1 MNFCIHCG
9 AALGPGRFCT
19 NCGAAI
25 DGSAA
30 TASPAGTAEP
40 VELTGPVEPLEPA
53 VAPARREVPGYGPAT
68 TYRLPG
74 SPPARSLPASA
85 RPANRAARRPD
96 NGSNLGLWILLA
108 IGVVLAAMLGSCL
121 AMAGQSADEPKA
133 GATSTTPSPSP
144 TTASAT
150 PTDVETG
157 RAGEDLAA
165 LATVSAPDP
174 IRPGTDVDGG
184 RVPYPATN
192 MLDEARDTAYR
203 LAGDATGTVIRF
215 DLGGT
220 RTVSAV
226 GIVNGYAKVD
236 GGTDWYPRNRRV
248 EQVEWRFD
256 DGTIVLQDLVDT
268 PDLQAIQID
277 PEESGAVEL
286 RLVRVSAP
294 GSGRSGKDTTAISD
308 VLLLGS

>member
-25 DGSAA
+25 DRSAGA
-30 TASPAGTAEP
+30 DNP
-40 VELTGPVEPLEPA
+40 VESTDLTAMP
-53 VAPARREVPGYGPAT
+53 APAEMPAPREVPGYGPAT

-74 SPPARSLPASA
+74 SPPTSP
-85 RPANRAARRPD
+85 RPAPAHVRATEAPRGGK
-96 NGSNLGLWILLA
+96 GSNLGLWILFA
-108 IGVVLAAMLGSCL
+108 IGVVVAALLGSCL
-121 AMAGQSADEPKA
+121 AMAGEKDPEPETDAASA
-133 GATSTTPSPSP
+133 STSPSP

-165 LATVSAPDP
+165 LATVEAPDP

-192 MLDEARDTAYR
+192 MLDTARDTAYR
-203 LAGDATGTVIRF
+203 LAGDATGTKIRF

-236 GGTDWYPRNRRV
+236 GGTDWYPRNRRI

-268 PDLQAIQID
+268 PDLQAIQIA
-277 PEESGAVEL
+277 PEETAAVEL
-286 RLVRVSAP
+286 RLVRVSKP
-294 GSGRSGKDTTAISD
+294 GGGRSGKDTTAISD

>member
-1 MNFCIHCG
+1 VNFCIHCG

-19 NCGAAI
+19 NCGAPI
-25 DGSAA
+25 DRSAA
-30 TASPAGTAEP
+30 ATTTAAPTAPTVPA
-40 VELTGPVEPLEPA
+40 GPVEP
-53 VAPARREVPGYGPAT
+53 VAPVEAFGPAT
-68 TYRLPG
+68 TYRLPD
-74 SPPARSLPASA
+74 SA
-85 RPANRAARRPD
+85 PVRPAAPRPAATTSRRPD
-96 NGSNLGLWILLA
+96 RHSNLLLWILLA
-108 IGVVLAAMLGSCL
+108 IGVVLAALLGSCL
-121 AMAGQSADEPKA
+121 ATAGQSADEPSTA
-133 GATSTTPSPSP
+133 ASSATPSP

-165 LATVSAPDP
+165 LATVDAPDP
-174 IRPGTDVDGG
+174 IRPGTDVDGS

-192 MLDEARDTAYR
+192 MLDESRDTAYR
-203 LAGDATGTVIRF
+203 LAGNATGTVIRF

-236 GGTDWYPRNRRV
+236 GGTDWYPRNRRI

-268 PDLQAIQID
+268 PDLQAIQVT
-277 PEESGAVEL
+277 PEETTTVEL

-294 GSGRSGKDTTAISD
+294 GGGRSGKDTTAISD

>member
-19 NCGAAI
+19 NCGATI
-25 DGSAA
+25 DRSA
-30 TASPAGTAEP
+30 TTGDPAA
-40 VELTGPVEPLEPA
+40 PA
-53 VAPARREVPGYGPAT
+53 VPAAPAAPIEST

-74 SPPARSLPASA
+74 SAPALARATPA
-85 RPANRAARRPD
+85 RPATTRPRRPEKA
-96 NGSNLGLWILLA
+96 SNLGLWILLA
-108 IGVVLAAMLGSCL
+108 IGVVLAALLGSCL
-121 AMAGQSADEPKA
+121 AMAGEGAEAPTA
-133 GATSTTPSPSP
+133 AATSATPSP

-165 LATVSAPDP
+165 LATVDAPDP

-192 MLDEARDTAYR
+192 MLDAARDTAYR

-236 GGTDWYPRNRRV
+236 GGTDWYPRNRRIQ
-248 EQVEWRFD
+248 QVEWRFD

-268 PDLQAIQID
+268 PDLQAIQIA
-277 PEESGAVEL
+277 PEETGAVEL

-294 GSGRSGKDTTAISD
+294 GGGRSGKDTTAISD